1 MYPSGNRYQ
10 KNCNKIATLLFHFW
24 AVDRKFSFKRIWFV
38 WRKKN
43 VMASFGTCYHE
54 YEKVIKDFA
63 TKWKIDKNKMHCI
76 SQPNCSELLGWFI
89 VATDFFTTGP
99 GFSNLFFRRAKF
111 VGLNLLNRPLF
122 SIKTPSK
129 FQIFFCISKVRTKK
143 ISSAPRKTLRNSEIQ
158 KKNAKILKLMKGR

>member
-1 MYPSGNRYQ
+1 
-10 KNCNKIATLLFHFW
+10 
-24 AVDRKFSFKRIWFV
+24 
-38 WRKKN
+38 
-43 VMASFGTCYHE
+43 MASFGTCYHE

-76 SQPNCSELLGWFI
+76 SQPSCSELLDWFI

-143 ISSAPRKTLRNSEIQ
+143 ISSAPRKTLRNSKIQ
-158 KKNAKILKLMKGR
+158 KKTLKFWNWWRGVIILNQIFPIVVCAINSRIGDLWLPLLNRKLP